1 MTHDPATIAAF
12 VDGELDDLTARRIE
26 REAANDAALAAE
38 IRRQRELKD
47 RLRSHFAPVLDE
59 PLPDRLT
66 QLLRAEAA
74 VDTSLAERRAA
85 RQARFGGQW
94 GAMQWGAMAAALVL
108 GLTVGMQP
116 WGPASPVAVE
126 SGALVASGP
135 LANALDTQLASNQPA
150 DAATRIG
157 LSFRAQDGRYCRS
170 FESAAVDGIACREGE
185 GWTLE
190 QTLRGSPATDYRQA
204 SSASLAAASAAM
216 MAGEPLDAEGER
228 AARDAGWKRG
238 RGE

>member
-1 MTHDPATIAAF
+1 MTHDPATIAAY
-12 VDGELDDLTARRIE
+12 VDGELDDFSARRLE
-26 REAANDAALAAE
+26 REAESDAELAAA
-38 IRRQRELKD
+38 IARERGLKE

-66 QLLRAEAA
+66 QLLQADAA

-85 RQARFGGQW
+85 RQARFGGGQW

-116 WGPASPVAVE
+116 WGPTSPVAIE

-135 LANALDTQLASNQPA
+135 LADALDTQLASNQPA

-170 FESAAVDGIACREGE
+170 FESRAVDGIACREGE
-185 GWTLE
+185 GWALE
-190 QTLRGSPATDYRQA
+190 QTLRGSQASDYRQA
-204 SSASLAAASAAM
+204 SSASLAAAAAAM
-216 MAGEPLDAEGER
+216 MAGDPLDAEGER

-238 RGE
+238 G